1 MDVVVFRCL
10 KSHCRKNLAKMRL
23 LAFEEKKNFK
33 IEVFKEIRHFSNAWN
48 SLSEATINNR
58 FKKVYFTQPE
68 DNLEEQETE
77 DTSDREI
84 VGIWERLHAGCLIPE
99 THGFTQQRSRGW
111 GGGAE
116 GSCSPPPPFGLSTKM
131 QNKKNNAFLALL
143 RLFFCAGMDQK
154 VI

>member
-1 MDVVVFRCL
+1 
-10 KSHCRKNLAKMRL
+10 MRL

-33 IEVFKEIRHFSNAWN
+33 IKVLKEIKHFSNAWN

-68 DNLEEQETE
+68 DNLEEPETE

-84 VGIWERLHAGCLIPE
+84 VVIWERLHAGCLIPE
-99 THGFTQQRSRGW
+99 THGFTQQRSQ
-111 GGGAE
+111 GGGRRGAIA
-116 GSCSPPPPFGLSTKM
+116 PPPIGLSTKM
-131 QNKKNNAFLALL
+131 QNEKNDTFLALL